1 MKEKIKEILKNAGK
15 NQVNLDSDPA
25 VEKLADEIVA
35 AVKQYEILRFGPHI
49 YPPGGD
55 E

>member
-15 NQVNLDSDPA
+15 DQVNLDSDSA
-25 VEKLADEIVA
+25 VEKLTDEIVA
-35 AVKQYEILRFGPHI
+35 AVKEYEVLRFGPHI
-49 YPPGGD
+49 YPPEGD